1 MILTLAICATAAAFV
16 GPAATPQK
24 TTALQHHKV
33 RSQVAD
39 LKIYR
44 EEIDWETG
52 EVVKREVEET
62 VEDLVAKQPV
72 KLKYTYE
79 ERRGEEGQ
87 KLALPPVFGGVGAAI
102 AVAAIAAQ
110 EPVAGLFATP
120 AVLGAAAFAF
130 NELKPVPVTYV
141 GNEDRLKAQ
150 FEKHASTNMK
160 LLLEDVTA
168 HRYFE
173 GVHLEPALKELGLAG
188 LGPDPP
194 SLIEAELSG
203 GGAEDTDEVT
213 LSLIFYSP
221 ECPYK
226 LWAALDRKGT
236 LDAFFACNAEV
247 EKISQHE
254 KKLAVRL
261 SVLKPVQTPAAAVP
275 IGAASTAP
283 SVEASAAPVEGAVAR

>member
-1 MILTLAICATAAAFV
+1 MRGRLPRCWRPAKTARESAANARSKERDRARDARRPQAMILAFALCATAAAFV
-16 GPAATPQK
+16 GPSTPQK

-62 VEDLVAKQPV
+62 VDDLVAKQPV

-110 EPVAGLFATP
+110 EPVAALFATP
-120 AVLGAAAFAF
+120 AVLGAAAFAV

-141 GNEDRLKAQ
+141 GNCVEINQ
-150 FEKHASTNMK
+150 C
-160 LLLEDVTA
+160 V
-168 HRYFE
+168 
-173 GVHLEPALKELGLAG
+173 
-188 LGPDPP
+188 
-194 SLIEAELSG
+194 
-203 GGAEDTDEVT
+203 
-213 LSLIFYSP
+213 
-221 ECPYK
+221 
-226 LWAALDRKGT
+226 
-236 LDAFFACNAEV
+236 ACT
-247 EKISQHE
+247 
-254 KKLAVRL
+254 R
-261 SVLKPVQTPAAAVP
+261 
-275 IGAASTAP
+275 
-283 SVEASAAPVEGAVAR
+283 

>member
-1 MILTLAICATAAAFV
+1 MILTLALCATAAAFV
-16 GPAATPQK
+16 GPSAAPR
-24 TTALQHHKV
+24 TTELQHHKV

-52 EVVKREVEET
+52 EVVQREVVEEP
-62 VEDLVAKQPV
+62 VAKEPV

-110 EPVAGLFATP
+110 EPVAALFATP
-120 AVLGAAAFAF
+120 AVLGAAAFAV

-141 GNEDRLKAQ
+141 GSEDRLKAQ
-150 FEKHASTNMK
+150 FDKHASTNMK

-173 GVHLEPALKELGLAG
+173 GVHMEPALKELGLAG

-194 SLIEAELSG
+194 TLIEAELSG
-203 GGAEDTDEVT
+203 GGADDTDEVT
-213 LSLIFYSP
+213 LSLVFYSP

-236 LDAFFACNAEV
+236 LDAFFGCNAEV
-247 EKISQHE
+247 EKISQPE

-275 IGAASTAP
+275 IASAP
-283 SVEASAAPVEGAVAR
+283 SASVEASTVPAGEGAVAR

>member
-1 MILTLAICATAAAFV
+1 MILAFALCATAAAFV
-16 GPAATPQK
+16 GPSVAPQK

-52 EVVKREVEET
+52 EVVQREVVEEP
-62 VEDLVAKQPV
+62 VAKKEPV

-110 EPVAGLFATP
+110 EPVAALFATP
-120 AVLGAAAFAF
+120 AVLGAAAFAV

-141 GNEDRLKAQ
+141 GSEDRLKAQ
-150 FEKHASTNMK
+150 FDKHASTNMK
-160 LLLEDVTA
+160 LLLEDITA

-173 GVHLEPALKELGLAG
+173 GVHMEPALKELGLAG

-194 SLIEAELSG
+194 TLIEAELSG
-203 GGAEDTDEVT
+203 GGADDTDEVT
-213 LSLIFYSP
+213 LSLVFYSP

-226 LWAALDRKGT
+226 LWDALDRKGT
-236 LDAFFACNAEV
+236 LDAFFGCNAEV
-247 EKISQHE
+247 EKISQPE

-275 IGAASTAP
+275 IASAPAAA
-283 SVEASAAPVEGAVAR
+283 VEASSVPAGEGAVAR

>member
-1 MILTLAICATAAAFV
+1 MILAFALCATAAAFV
-16 GPAATPQK
+16 GPSTVPK

-62 VEDLVAKQPV
+62 VDDLVAKQPV

-110 EPVAGLFATP
+110 EPVAALFATP
-120 AVLGAAAFAF
+120 AVLGAAAFAV

-141 GNEDRLKAQ
+141 GNCVEINQ
-150 FEKHASTNMK
+150 C
-160 LLLEDVTA
+160 V
-168 HRYFE
+168 
-173 GVHLEPALKELGLAG
+173 
-188 LGPDPP
+188 
-194 SLIEAELSG
+194 
-203 GGAEDTDEVT
+203 
-213 LSLIFYSP
+213 
-221 ECPYK
+221 
-226 LWAALDRKGT
+226 
-236 LDAFFACNAEV
+236 ACT
-247 EKISQHE
+247 
-254 KKLAVRL
+254 R
-261 SVLKPVQTPAAAVP
+261 
-275 IGAASTAP
+275 
-283 SVEASAAPVEGAVAR
+283 

>member
-173 GVHLEPALKELGLAG
+173 GIHLEPALKELGLAG

-261 SVLKPVQTPAAAVP
+261 SVLKPAQTPAVALP
-275 IGAASTAP
+275 IGSASTV

>member
-52 EVVKREVEET
+52 EVVKREVKKLLRT
-62 VEDLVAKQPV
+62 CGQQPV

-87 KLALPPVFGGVGAAI
+87 KLALPPVLVVWALLSPSRVAGA
-102 AVAAIAAQ
+102 

-130 NELKPVPVTYV
+130 NE
-141 GNEDRLKAQ
+141 
-150 FEKHASTNMK
+150 
-160 LLLEDVTA
+160 
-168 HRYFE
+168 
-173 GVHLEPALKELGLAG
+173 
-188 LGPDPP
+188 P
-194 SLIEAELSG
+194 SR
-203 GGAEDTDEVT
+203 
-213 LSLIFYSP
+213 
-221 ECPYK
+221 CP
-226 LWAALDRKGT
+226 
-236 LDAFFACNAEV
+236 
-247 EKISQHE
+247 
-254 KKLAVRL
+254 
-261 SVLKPVQTPAAAVP
+261 
-275 IGAASTAP
+275 
-283 SVEASAAPVEGAVAR
+283 

>member
-1 MILTLAICATAAAFV
+1 MLLTLALCATAAAFV
-16 GPAATPQK
+16 GPSVAPQK

-52 EVVKREVEET
+52 QVVPREVVEEP
-62 VEDLVAKQPV
+62 VPKKEPV

-110 EPVAGLFATP
+110 EPVAALFATP
-120 AVLGAAAFAF
+120 AVLGAAAFAV

-141 GNEDRLKAQ
+141 GSEDRLKAQ
-150 FEKHASTNMK
+150 FDKHASTNMK
-160 LLLEDVTA
+160 LLLEDITA

-173 GVHLEPALKELGLAG
+173 GVHMEPALKELGLAG

-194 SLIEAELSG
+194 TLIEAELSG
-203 GGAEDTDEVT
+203 GGADDTDEVT
-213 LSLIFYSP
+213 LSLVFYSP

-236 LDAFFACNAEV
+236 LDAFFGCNAEV
-247 EKISQHE
+247 EKISQPE

-261 SVLKPVQTPAAAVP
+261 SVLKPVQKPAAAVP
-275 IGAASTAP
+275 IGSASTAP

>member
-1 MILTLAICATAAAFV
+1 MILAFALCATAAAFV
-16 GPAATPQK
+16 GPSTPQK

-62 VEDLVAKQPV
+62 VDDLVAKQPV

-110 EPVAGLFATP
+110 EPVAALFATP
-120 AVLGAAAFAF
+120 AVLGAAAFAV

-141 GNEDRLKAQ
+141 GNCVEINS
-150 FEKHASTNMK
+150 ASGAPDNSSLSHFSAMTW
-160 LLLEDVTA
+160 
-168 HRYFE
+168 
-173 GVHLEPALKELGLAG
+173 PSWLG
-188 LGPDPP
+188 
-194 SLIEAELSG
+194 
-203 GGAEDTDEVT
+203 
-213 LSLIFYSP
+213 
-221 ECPYK
+221 
-226 LWAALDRKGT
+226 R
-236 LDAFFACNAEV
+236 
-247 EKISQHE
+247 
-254 KKLAVRL
+254 AVRNWHRHAIE
-261 SVLKPVQTPAAAVP
+261 Q
-275 IGAASTAP
+275 ASRRWRGGRCGDSGRT
-283 SVEASAAPVEGAVAR
+283 RR